1 MNKFDELKPFLL
13 NEVNE
18 ITKPSPKAGKNMFEC
33 PLCGSGTGPSGTGAF
48 SLFQGNTQ
56 WKCHG
61 CGESGDIVDLYQK
74 YHAVDRV
81 TAFKA
86 LSQKYM
92 FSEPVSPVVE
102 GVVTSNTSDKAEKMR
117 NSPLAINVPAAMAY
131 LEGRGI
137 SRKTVE
143 RFDIHAG
150 YVFNNGRKVDS
161 LLFFSRG
168 FEGSVFCRQYEAPLE
183 GEKPYK
189 GNYGPKVPFN
199 FDAVNE
205 TQQPVFVVEGEI
217 DALSLEEIGCKSVAL
232 SSAGQYMRFVNKL
245 VDCGAKPQ
253 LVLMLDNDE
262 VGEKFEGELHNAL
275 MSEGVVAIRLNRG
288 EWGYEAHDPN
298 DWLKDNRES
307 FEGLLELTSDKFEEI
322 AERQAIQNEP
332 MVDYEDGY
340 MDSLVENEEENES
353 EVFDFISLGEEL
365 DDINAARSAHSER
378 ISTGLDSVDK
388 LLKGGLKE
396 TGLYLLGA
404 RSALGKSALS
414 QQIADYIAKT
424 RPVLYYSFEMSK
436 EELITRSYTRIAKSK
451 IVGVTLD
458 SSQIESRL
466 TKDPNDPF
474 LGAVK
479 ELYKES
485 AKNFYCREL
494 DWPTVEMI
502 TVEVKAFKK
511 RFGQAPVVFVDYLQ
525 LIQTDQK
532 TNDTNTK
539 LSIVSRALKLLS
551 NECPVF
557 VISSINRAAYYD
569 VPSLDSFKGCG
580 DIEYSANV
588 AMMLTPEE
596 FRYDIDKYQQANK
609 ALWDSLV
616 SEPNKNLTLTVV
628 KGRDIPLGR
637 TFLYNAGESFLFDD
651 IPEDAYEEL
660 LETKKDLDHKTQ
672 QTARYKGKD
681 KVRKP
686 TQDELAAEFEAMMS

>member
-1 MNKFDELKPFLL
+1 MNKFDELKPFLF

-18 ITKPSPKAGKNMFEC
+18 ITRPSPKAGKNMYEC

-92 FSEPVSPVVE
+92 FAEPVSPAEE
-102 GVVTSNTSDKAEKMR
+102 GGGTSNTSDKAEKMR
-117 NSPLAINVPAAMAY
+117 NSPLAVNVPAAMAY

-168 FEGSVFCRQYEAPLE
+168 FDGSVFCRQYEAPLE

-217 DALSLEEIGCKSVAL
+217 DALSLEEIGCKAVAL

-245 VDCGAKPQ
+245 VDSGAKPQ

-275 MSEGVVAIRLNRG
+275 LNEGVVAVRLERG
-288 EWGYEAHDPN
+288 EWGYKAHDPN
-298 DWLKDNRES
+298 DWLQENRES
-307 FEGLLELTSDKFEEI
+307 FERLRELTSEKFLELEDRL
-322 AERQAIQNEP
+322 ALRDEP
-332 MVDYEDGY
+332 VVAYEDGY
-340 MDSLVENEEENES
+340 MDSLVDDEQEKETEI
-353 EVFDFISLGEEL
+353 FDFVSLGEEL

-378 ISTGLDSVDK
+378 ISTGLKSVDK

-414 QQIADYIAKT
+414 QQIADHMAKT

-458 SSQIESRL
+458 SSQIEARL

-474 LGAVK
+474 LDTVK

-502 TVEVKAFKK
+502 AVEVKAFKK

-532 TNDTNTK
+532 TNDTNAK

-588 AMMLTPEE
+588 AMMLTPAE
-596 FRYDIDKYQQANK
+596 FRYDIDKYQQNNK
-609 ALWDSLV
+609 TLWDSLV
-616 SEPNKNLTLTVV
+616 GEPNKNLTLTVV

-637 TFLYNAGESFLFDD
+637 TFLYNAGESFLFTD
-651 IPEDAYEEL
+651 IPEEAYEEL
-660 LETKKDLDHKTQ
+660 LEVKKDLDHKTQ
-672 QTARYKGKD
+672 QTARYKGKGREGH
-681 KVRKP
+681 KK
-686 TQDELAAEFEAMMS
+686 ELSDAEFEAMMS